1 MKAVMPTSS
10 QTKRQLETLLELLPP
25 SDLLFLELIKLT
37 ERRLVDVALRAER
50 DERAQVSAA

>member
-1 MKAVMPTSS
+1 MPTSS